1 MKYIRLTDKLVLRPD
16 IVETGKGVKN
26 NHSYV
31 VGQYAVGKD
40 GKEFI
45 KDPKYFGSLDY
56 ALEYAVNETIRDGI
70 YDGKYQTLKELSDAF
85 KRLHGEFMDALG
97 VPHEQEVSPS

>member
-1 MKYIRLTDKLVLRPD
+1 MKYVRLTEKLVLRPD
-16 IVETGKGVKN
+16 IVETAKGIKN

-31 VGQYAVGKD
+31 VGQYAVGKN

-45 KDPKYFGSLDY
+45 KDPMYFVGLAY

-70 YDGKYQTLKELSDAF
+70 YDGKYQTLKELSDAV
-85 KRLHGEFMDALG
+85 KRLRGEFMDALG
-97 VPHEQEVSPS
+97 VPREQEVTPS